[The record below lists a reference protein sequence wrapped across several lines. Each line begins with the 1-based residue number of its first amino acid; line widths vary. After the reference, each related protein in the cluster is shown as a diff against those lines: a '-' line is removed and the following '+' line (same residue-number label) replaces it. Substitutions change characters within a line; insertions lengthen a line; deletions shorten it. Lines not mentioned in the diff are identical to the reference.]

1 MSINNIHL
9 IAQKNDPTK
18 EVLKW
23 IRQNPENTVAKLRE
37 TLVKMKRDD
46 CVEIID
52 EKYKCEGTQEE
63 GAPSEKKAL
72 TGGKPFA

>member
-1 MSINNIHL
+1 
-9 IAQKNDPTK
+9 
-18 EVLKW
+18 
-23 IRQNPENTVAKLRE
+23 
-37 TLVKMKRDD
+37 MKRDD

-72 TGGKPFA
+72 TGGKPFAWFL